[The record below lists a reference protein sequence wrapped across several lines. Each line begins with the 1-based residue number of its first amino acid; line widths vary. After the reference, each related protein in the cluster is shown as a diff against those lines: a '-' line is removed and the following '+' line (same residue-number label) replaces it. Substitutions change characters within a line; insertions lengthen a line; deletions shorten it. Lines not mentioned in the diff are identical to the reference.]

1 MGRKKKKYYNKNKSL
16 QKIKI
21 RHKLSSDI
29 NPHKRR
35 NECKF
40 YDVQRRICLKKDEGF
55 NKCQGAYSCSMFRL
69 KQKSEE
75 IKRDDKDEL
84 SLYDETYI
92 ELPMQ
97 ESIHEARGV
106 TNPKQSNSLGTYAHI
121 VYLNA
126 NNGKK
131 GKHRRRDKRA
141 CVYYERDAQF
151 CKRKNIKCMGSTYC
165 KKYVHR

>member
-1 MGRKKKKYYNKNKSL
+1 MGRKKKKHYNKNKSL

-21 RHKLSSDI
+21 RHKLSSDV
-29 NPHKRR
+29 NLHKRR

-75 IKRDDKDEL
+75 IKRNDKDEL

-92 ELPMQ
+92 ELPTQ
-97 ESIHEARGV
+97 EFIHEARGV

-121 VYLNA
+121 SYLGS
-126 NNGKK
+126 NNTNRVKRK
-131 GKHRRRDKRA
+131 RRDKRA
-141 CVYYERDAQF
+141 CVYYEKEGEF
-151 CKRKNIKCMGSTYC
+151 CKKKNVKCFGSMYC